1 MNRNATEIR
10 NDDEL
15 SDLAV
20 KAMVSVVA
28 TMALAVLATVLTFW
42 SGGGIA

>member
-1 MNRNATEIR
+1 MNYNEVEIR

-15 SDLAV
+15 SALVA

-28 TMALAVLATVLTFW
+28 TMALLVMATVLAFSW
-42 SGGGIA
+42 SGGIA